1 MKIKRSR
8 LKTYH
13 HRRKSLKKDSEGN
26 TYTDY
31 GAATSFTAELWPGSG
46 KLQAEL
52 YGERLSNIRNLRLEG
67 PYTITAD
74 SKDVVH
80 YVFEDGPDIVEGDGL
95 CLDVGPDRPPDYKI
109 IAVKHYKILRLEAE
123 KI

>member
-13 HRRKSLKKDSEGN
+13 HQRKSLKKDSEGN

-31 GAATSFTAELWPGSG
+31 GMANSFKAELWPGGG

-67 PYTITAD
+67 PYTITRD

-80 YVFEDGPDIVEGDGL
+80 YVFQDGPDIVEGDGL

-109 IAVKHYKILRLEAE
+109 IAVKPYKILWLEAE

>member
-26 TYTDY
+26 TSTDY

-52 YGERLSNIRNLRLEG
+52 YGERLPNIRNLRLEG

-109 IAVKHYKILRLEAE
+109 IAVKPYKILQLEAE

>member
-80 YVFEDGPDIVEGDGL
+80 
-95 CLDVGPDRPPDYKI
+95 
-109 IAVKHYKILRLEAE
+109 
-123 KI
+123 

>member
-26 TYTDY
+26 TSTDY
-31 GAATSFTAELWPGSG
+31 GVATSFTAELWPGSG

-80 YVFEDGPDIVEGDGL
+80 YVFQDGPDIVEGDGL

-109 IAVKHYKILRLEAE
+109 IAVKPYKMLWLEAE

>member
-26 TYTDY
+26 TSTDY

-109 IAVKHYKILRLEAE
+109 IAVKPYKMLWLEAE